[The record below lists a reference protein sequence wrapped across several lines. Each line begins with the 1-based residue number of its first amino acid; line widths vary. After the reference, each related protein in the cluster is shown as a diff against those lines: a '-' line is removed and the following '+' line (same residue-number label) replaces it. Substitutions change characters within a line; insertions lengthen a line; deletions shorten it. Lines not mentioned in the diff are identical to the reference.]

1 MKDDVAFVEIVCLQC
16 GDKGF
21 TNAFVYCVKCL
32 DVAVHRYCLAVIPE
46 TLDEFVCWVCHD
58 CEVKEQ
64 NSSAT
69 HRHGNIQCQA
79 RDRTASEHIKGF
91 SRVGKKKN
99 DVLTVD
105 IEEPVYY
112 QHSIG
117 SNSEKPHEKCANVI
131 SDRSKLVSDFTPFA
145 ELKKNKAAAQR
156 DHRHFSHH
164 PRESNPEPSAV
175 EHPVLSCNRS
185 LKSPKEKKIVGSSE
199 ANLEGRRH
207 STFSAKQYK
216 EKKQLDLENQSSNIS
231 TLERGTNHNANSES
245 AVSNF
250 CKEFPKDSNI
260 SSVVGGDTSAEPVI
274 TPVWRG
280 SFSIRDEKNE
290 VLDGFVAH
298 LSSRACQ
305 KVYEEACQFQPVL
318 HLEMLPRP
326 YVWPKSFEAS
336 EPSAENIALY
346 FFPSQI
352 RYERAFDHLVDEMMH
367 NELAMRAVLQNAE
380 LLVFTSTQL
389 PLPYWRFQ
397 DKYYLWGVFRGK
409 QHLRLRPQSCS
420 RESWDKPRMHADCW
434 NDSEGKVADKMK
446 SFGAQSPLSPLSNCG
461 SYGSGSC

>member
-1 MKDDVAFVEIVCLQC
+1 MQEIVCLQC
-16 GDKGF
+16 GDRGF

-32 DVAVHRYCLAVIPE
+32 DVAVHRYCLAVIPK
-46 TLDEFVCWVCHD
+46 TFDEFVHWVCHD
-58 CEVKEQ
+58 CEVEQQ

-79 RDRTASEHIKGF
+79 RDRKASEHIKGF

-99 DVLTVD
+99 DVPSVD
-105 IEEPVYY
+105 TEEPVYY
-112 QHSIG
+112 QHRLG
-117 SNSEKPHEKCANVI
+117 SNSERRHEKCANII
-131 SDRSKLVSDFTPFA
+131 SDRSKLVSDFTPSA

-156 DHRHFSHH
+156 DHRRFSHQ
-164 PRESNPEPSAV
+164 PRESDPESSTV
-175 EHPVLSCNRS
+175 EHPVSCNRT
-185 LKSPKEKKIVGSSE
+185 LKSPKGKKIVGSSE
-199 ANLEGRRH
+199 ANLEGQRH
-207 STFSAKQYK
+207 TTFADKQYK
-216 EKKQLDLENQSSNIS
+216 ENKQLDLEYQSSNTS

-245 AVSNF
+245 AFSNF
-250 CKEFPKDSNI
+250 CTELPKDSNI
-260 SSVVGGDTSAEPVI
+260 SSMVGGNTSAEPVI

-280 SFSIRDEKNE
+280 SFSIWDGKKD

-326 YVWPKSFEAS
+326 YVWPKSFEIS
-336 EPSAENIALY
+336 EPSAENIAFY
-346 FFPSQI
+346 FFPSEI

-409 QHLRLRPQSCS
+409 QNLRLRPQSCR
-420 RESWDKPRMHADCW
+420 RESRYQPRMHADCW
-434 NDSEGKVADKMK
+434 NDSEDKVAEKMK
-446 SFGAQSPLSPLSNCG
+446 NFGAQSPLSPLSNRG

>member
-1 MKDDVAFVEIVCLQC
+1 MSSSESEEMVCQQC
-16 GDKGF
+16 GDRGF

-32 DVAVHRYCLAVIPE
+32 DVALHRYCLAVIPK
-46 TLDEFVCWVCHD
+46 TFDEFVRWVCHD
-58 CEVKEQ
+58 CEVEEQ

-69 HRHGNIQCQA
+69 HKHGNIQFQA
-79 RDRTASEHIKGF
+79 RDPTASEHIKGF
-91 SRVGKKKN
+91 SRVGTKKN

-105 IEEPVYY
+105 TEEPVYY
-112 QHSIG
+112 QHRLG
-117 SNSEKPHEKCANVI
+117 SNSERPHEKCANII
-131 SDRSKLVSDFTPFA
+131 SDRSKLVSDFTPSA
-145 ELKKNKAAAQR
+145 EPTKNKATVQR
-156 DHRHFSHH
+156 DHRCFSHQ
-164 PRESNPEPSAV
+164 PRESDPEPSAT

-207 STFSAKQYK
+207 RTFSAKQYK
-216 EKKQLDLENQSSNIS
+216 ENKQLDLENQSSNTS
-231 TLERGTNHNANSES
+231 TLERDTNHNENSES

-250 CKEFPKDSNI
+250 CKEFPIDSSI
-260 SSVVGGDTSAEPVI
+260 SSMVGSSTSAEPVI
-274 TPVWRG
+274 TPIWRG
-280 SFSIRDEKNE
+280 SFSIWNEKDD

-318 HLEMLPRP
+318 HLEKLPRP
-326 YVWPKSFEAS
+326 YVWPKSFETS

-346 FFPSQI
+346 FFPSEI

-389 PLPYWRFQ
+389 PLQYWRFQ

-409 QHLRLRPQSCS
+409 QHLRLRPQSCG
-420 RESWDKPRMHADCW
+420 RESRYKPRMHADFW
-434 NDSEGKVADKMK
+434 NDTEGKVAEKMK
-446 SFGAQSPLSPLSNCG
+446 SFGSQSPLSPLSNCG